1 MLIFEREDAQSDAW
15 VWACRKLASR
25 NGGCIGTD
33 MSHSNSRSSHS
44 SGGSSSINSSDV
56 NHQHLLVR
64 NLQPELVQRKIA
76 ELEPNLIV
84 IDRRSASRTRDV
96 DALCRWRPWPYSL
109 FVPFLLHL
117 FGLFPFLFLR
127 LSPTILLDQRPP
139 RQRAR
144 IYLFLFYLS
153 LGFDLELGSCTS
165 QRSWSISNTFI
176 WSI

>member
-1 MLIFEREDAQSDAW
+1 
-15 VWACRKLASR
+15 
-25 NGGCIGTD
+25 
-33 MSHSNSRSSHS
+33 
-44 SGGSSSINSSDV
+44 
-56 NHQHLLVR
+56 
-64 NLQPELVQRKIA
+64 
-76 ELEPNLIV
+76 LEPNLIV